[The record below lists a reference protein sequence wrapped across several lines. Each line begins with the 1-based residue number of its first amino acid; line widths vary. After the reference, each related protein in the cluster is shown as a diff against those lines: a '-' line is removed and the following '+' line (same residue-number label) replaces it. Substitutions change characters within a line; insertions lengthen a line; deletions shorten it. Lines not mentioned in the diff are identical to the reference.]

1 MYFPVAGWL
10 CWAVAGVI
18 EGELTGLIGLAL
30 WAVFCLALW
39 LAMAKADQDY
49 YEDVLQST
57 ETAFNAQ
64 AAAKE
69 GRVTETGPKNLKL
82 GRTGLGGGEGARVFW
97 YKHRVENRRSRMFI
111 LGGAE
116 LVFILASLGFG
127 FFMRDEGVVPAL
139 AFSVYMQ
146 MFSSSMRR
154 LPREMMKPYIYLV
167 PEPPFKKLLWC
178 LRESVDSFV
187 LMALLIFVPLGLL
200 MKLDVASIAALCL
213 VHLSYSYLL
222 LAGNLVCE
230 RVFGRVN
237 TKALI
242 LVFYFLVE
250 ILVCAPG
257 IVAAVALS
265 VTGAAQP
272 LWLLALAAANAIVAL
287 LAIFLCRGILN
298 YAELK
303 N

>member
-1 MYFPVAGWL
+1 
-10 CWAVAGVI
+10 
-18 EGELTGLIGLAL
+18 
-30 WAVFCLALW
+30 
-39 LAMAKADQDY
+39 
-49 YEDVLQST
+49 
-57 ETAFNAQ
+57 
-64 AAAKE
+64 
-69 GRVTETGPKNLKL
+69 
-82 GRTGLGGGEGARVFW
+82 
-97 YKHRVENRRSRMFI
+97 
-111 LGGAE
+111 
-116 LVFILASLGFG
+116 
-127 FFMRDEGVVPAL
+127 
-139 AFSVYMQ
+139 
-146 MFSSSMRR
+146 
-154 LPREMMKPYIYLV
+154 
-167 PEPPFKKLLWC
+167 
-178 LRESVDSFV
+178 
-187 LMALLIFVPLGLL
+187 MALLIFVPLGLL